1 MNRIEFQEIVDKI
14 TGGTYYPPKRKST
27 RVNFDGHSG
36 YYGPTLELKVKW
48 VTGGEQG
55 GNCWDD
61 EFVSCGVGADIEPEF
76 KQLDE
81 ILTAIS
87 PGITFLQYKSLMTKV
102 VYDTESENEYYGNY
116 TAYGTKKISIDD
128 VWKFLEEQ
136 GLV

>member
-14 TGGTYYPPKRKST
+14 TGGTYHPPKRKST
-27 RVNFDGHSG
+27 RVNFEGHDG

-61 EFVSCGVGADIEPEF
+61 NASPCGVDAEIEPEF

-102 VYDTESENEYYGNY
+102 VYDTETEYEYYGNY
-116 TAYGTKKISIDD
+116 ADYGTKKISIDD
-128 VWKFLEEQ
+128 VWNFLQEQ